1 MEVEKQ
7 AVPWIHLSDHIS
19 AVRFLLANEKAQ
31 GAYNLISPAPTSN
44 AEFMRTLAK
53 VLQRPYWFHVPAF
66 LLKLILGEMSDLL
79 TKGRYS
85 QPKRLIE
92 LGFQFRFGNLE
103 TAMEDLLAR

>member
-1 MEVEKQ
+1 
-7 AVPWIHLSDHIS
+7 
-19 AVRFLLANEKAQ
+19 
-31 GAYNLISPAPTSN
+31 
-44 AEFMRTLAK
+44 
-53 VLQRPYWFHVPAF
+53 VPAF